1 MPILGKMSVGVRMAA
16 SGPKIRIIRA
26 MTMNV
31 YGRSSA
37 TFTSQVMGR
46 AFLEKCRALPF
57 GQVFLM
63 DCQDYSGKRAPRT
76 DRVVASCRI
85 VGAARLRTA
94 SQRGAEALYSIG
106 SIGY

>member
-1 MPILGKMSVGVRMAA
+1 MPILGKMSVGVRIAA

-26 MTMNV
+26 MTMKV

-37 TFTSQVMGR
+37 TLTSHVMGR

-63 DCQDYSGKRAPRT
+63 DCQDYSGKRASRT

-85 VGAARLRTA
+85 ASGACLRA
-94 SQRGAEALYSIG
+94 PPDRPAKRYIP
-106 SIGY
+106 